1 MMKELLAKYGISSK
15 ASIIDAMKKIDLNS
29 GVALLVCDNGILVGT
44 VSDGDIRRGIISNID
59 VSSSVADVMN
69 VNPTVV
75 YEKDYEE
82 ADFSWD
88 NYEGISCVPIVDVHK
103 RIKRVLVRKNYSK
116 VVSEAD
122 YELLKDSS
130 VVIMAGGK
138 GTRLYPYTKI
148 LPKPLIPIGDI
159 PIVERIIGEYTK
171 YGIKDISLT
180 VNYKK
185 NMIKS
190 YFDDVEKKYN
200 LSYIEE
206 TMPLGTAGSLKLI
219 EREFSKP
226 LFVANCDILVNADYA
241 DIYKHHVDSGSEMT
255 IVAALKQIVVP
266 YGVIQSEEDGIISS
280 MEEKPNL
287 SYFVNTG
294 MYIINPK
301 CIDEIPKNEIYHM
314 PQLAEHLMARGKK
327 VTMYPVS
334 EESFLDMG
342 EFKELGRMEEHL
354 NIDKQPK

>member
-226 LFVANCDILVNADYA
+226 LFVANCDILVNAD
-241 DIYKHHVDSGSEMT
+241 
-255 IVAALKQIVVP
+255 
-266 YGVIQSEEDGIISS
+266 
-280 MEEKPNL
+280 
-287 SYFVNTG
+287 
-294 MYIINPK
+294 
-301 CIDEIPKNEIYHM
+301 
-314 PQLAEHLMARGKK
+314 
-327 VTMYPVS
+327 
-334 EESFLDMG
+334 
-342 EFKELGRMEEHL
+342 
-354 NIDKQPK
+354 